1 MDLAIIFGVALPT
14 LIVGLFAYCVYL
26 TKGVERE
33 RR

>member
-14 LIVGLFAYCVYL
+14 LIVCLFAYCVYL